1 MTEIWRHALDNG
13 KVIAVLFIDFKKA
26 FDSIN
31 HKILYKILQ
40 GAGIAGH
47 MLDILSDYLD
57 L

>member
-13 KVIAVLFIDFKKA
+13 KVVGVLSIDFKKA

-31 HKILYKILQ
+31 HKILYKILE

-47 MLDILSDYLD
+47 ELDTLSDYLD

>member
-1 MTEIWRHALDNG
+1 M
-13 KVIAVLFIDFKKA
+13 DFKKA

-40 GAGIAGH
+40 RAGIAGH